1 MKKVL
6 YFMVALFLASCAE
19 QELYEDIA
27 DAPKNNIEIDNQYAY
42 LVEQARWGDGQA
54 YLKLADLYHK
64 GQGVQQDFLGTI
76 SMLAMADQYGAI
88 SNLEDYMKT
97 LPEEDNMKL
106 FFDAMENFERKNME
120 ASAEMTDRLIA
131 QGSPEGYTLK
141 GIMAVE
147 KGDTIEGRRLI
158 SLAVEQG
165 STFAE
170 LLLTVLSDW
179 KGGKS
184 PCVELIKH
192 NYTLVL
198 FPPYC
203 EKNDE
208 YFVPAVA
215 GKPFNNW
222 EGFEALAMIEYQGR
236 DAYGIVVN
244 AAEGWEFKFSDK
256 TFGFD
261 NEYVWLK
268 EEDQS
273 WQSFDNSQFPEAT
286 KDTTLVYDWS
296 DNTKY
301 AYKMCDADV
310 YEVELTAKLPAGAPE
325 AGVELM
331 GTFVGGSWQEGIE
344 MDYDAIEEA
353 YTATFKAIEKSEFK
367 FRELGTWN
375 NEIMYFE
382 DEQWG
387 TANNFKVGEEW
398 EFDQET
404 LTATIEL
411 DLSDPTEY
419 KWKIS
424 SSEGI
429 ENVVL
434 TEKAHKVV
442 VDGAIYIVRDNKM
455 FNIHGAQVR

>member
-1 MKKVL
+1 MKKI
-6 YFMVALFLASCAE
+6 YAFLAASMMSLSLFAAPENVPTTQDLAAKYDVGNAVVLCCYFDVAPCNPVVVTGE
-19 QELYEDIA
+19 YGSISWSGNIDELESFEPLSGFDGWYVVEVPFTAGKTVSLRPVQLTGDKDAGYTFDWDYGAGGMA
-27 DAPKNNIEIDNQYAY
+27 DEKAGLPDA
-42 LVEQARWGDGQA
+42 WT
-54 YLKLADLYHK
+54 
-64 GQGVQQDFLGTI
+64 FLGGKTTATVSGSGFGDEGTLACTEAGAYIYEI
-76 SMLAMADQYGAI
+76 S
-88 SNLEDYMKT
+88 
-97 LPEEDNMKL
+97 
-106 FFDAMENFERKNME
+106 R
-120 ASAEMTDRLIA
+120 
-131 QGSPEGYTLK
+131 
-141 GIMAVE
+141 
-147 KGDTIEGRRLI
+147 
-158 SLAVEQG
+158 
-165 STFAE
+165 
-170 LLLTVLSDW
+170 W

-222 EGFEALAMIEYQGR
+222 EGFEALAMIEYQGK

-273 WQSFDNSQFPEAT
+273 WQTFDNFQFPVAT

-353 YTATFKAIEKSEFK
+353 YTASFKAIEKSEFK

-382 DEQWG
+382 DEQWV
-387 TANNFKVGEEW
+387 TAPNFKVGEEW

-442 VDGAIYIVRDNKM
+442 VDGAIYIVRDNKL

>member
-1 MKKVL
+1 
-6 YFMVALFLASCAE
+6 
-19 QELYEDIA
+19 
-27 DAPKNNIEIDNQYAY
+27 
-42 LVEQARWGDGQA
+42 
-54 YLKLADLYHK
+54 
-64 GQGVQQDFLGTI
+64 
-76 SMLAMADQYGAI
+76 
-88 SNLEDYMKT
+88 
-97 LPEEDNMKL
+97 
-106 FFDAMENFERKNME
+106 
-120 ASAEMTDRLIA
+120 
-131 QGSPEGYTLK
+131 
-141 GIMAVE
+141 
-147 KGDTIEGRRLI
+147 
-158 SLAVEQG
+158 
-165 STFAE
+165 
-170 LLLTVLSDW
+170 
-179 KGGKS
+179 
-184 PCVELIKH
+184 
-192 NYTLVL
+192 
-198 FPPYC
+198 
-203 EKNDE
+203 
-208 YFVPAVA
+208 
-215 GKPFNNW
+215 
-222 EGFEALAMIEYQGR
+222 
-236 DAYGIVVN
+236 
-244 AAEGWEFKFSDK
+244 
-256 TFGFD
+256 
-261 NEYVWLK
+261 
-268 EEDQS
+268 
-273 WQSFDNSQFPEAT
+273 
-286 KDTTLVYDWS
+286 
-296 DNTKY
+296 
-301 AYKMCDADV
+301 
-310 YEVELTAKLPAGAPE
+310 
-325 AGVELM
+325 M

>member
-1 MKKVL
+1 MKKI
-6 YFMVALFLASCAE
+6 YALFAAALMSVSLFATPETVPTTQDLAAKYDVANAVVLCCYFDVAPCNPVVVTGEYGSISWSGKIE
-19 QELYEDIA
+19 ELESFEPLSGFDGWYVVEVPFTAGKTVSLRPVQLTGDKDAGYTFDWDYGAGGMA
-27 DAPKNNIEIDNQYAY
+27 DEKAGLPDA
-42 LVEQARWGDGQA
+42 WT
-54 YLKLADLYHK
+54 
-64 GQGVQQDFLGTI
+64 FLGGKTTATV
-76 SMLAMADQYGAI
+76 SGSGFGDEGTLACTEAGAYI
-88 SNLEDYMKT
+88 YE
-97 LPEEDNMKL
+97 
-106 FFDAMENFERKNME
+106 
-120 ASAEMTDRLIA
+120 IA
-131 QGSPEGYTLK
+131 
-141 GIMAVE
+141 
-147 KGDTIEGRRLI
+147 R
-158 SLAVEQG
+158 
-165 STFAE
+165 
-170 LLLTVLSDW
+170 W
-179 KGGKS
+179 KGGKT

-222 EGFEALAMIEYQGR
+222 DGFEALAMIEYEGR
-236 DAYGIVVN
+236 DAYGIVVE

-273 WQSFDNSQFPEAT
+273 SQTFDNFQFPVAT
-286 KDTTLVYDWS
+286 KDTTLVFDWS

-301 AYKMCDADV
+301 GYKMCDADI
-310 YEVELTAKLPAGAPE
+310 YTVELSAKLPAGAPE
-325 AGVELM
+325 AGVEVV
-331 GTFVGGSWQEGIE
+331 GTFVGASWNEGVE
-344 MDYDAIEEA
+344 MEYDAVEAA
-353 YTATFKAIEKSEFK
+353 YTATITAIEASQFK

-375 NEIMYFE
+375 NQIQYFE
-382 DEQWG
+382 DEAWKD
-387 TANNFKVGEEW
+387 ADNFKVGEEW
-398 EFDQET
+398 EFNKET

-419 KWKIS
+419 KWTLS
-424 SSEGI
+424 DAEEGI

-434 TEKAHKVV
+434 TEKAQKVV
-442 VDGAIYIVRDNKM
+442 VDGAVYIIRDNKM